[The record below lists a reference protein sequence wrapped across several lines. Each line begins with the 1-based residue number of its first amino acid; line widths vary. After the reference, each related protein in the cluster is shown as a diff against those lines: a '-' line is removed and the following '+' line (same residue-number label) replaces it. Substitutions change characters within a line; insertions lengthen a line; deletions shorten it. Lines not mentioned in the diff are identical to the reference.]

1 MFYVFYGPDEL
12 SRTEALAEMKAQL
25 GDPSIAD
32 LNIARLDGQSLS
44 LGDLQQACG
53 AIPFLS
59 DRRLVIVT
67 NYLTQLGRR
76 GRGQAEK
83 AALDALAD
91 YLTRLPDTLQ
101 LVFVEY
107 EPRDEDARPRPPVV
121 TKNHPILKLAQ
132 QHPECGQAREFAL
145 PGKGAEL
152 TEWIAQRA
160 RRKGA
165 SIERAAA
172 DALGVA
178 VGPDSRLLDS
188 ELEKLVTYAGAE
200 RTTLTLADVEL
211 LVPYTGQSNIFT
223 MVDAIG
229 RRDGRAAL
237 PMLHKLL
244 DEHPNKPEY
253 CLSLLGMI
261 VRQFRML
268 IQVKELDGQS
278 LAPSTIAKR
287 VELNPFV
294 VDKVRLQARNFSMRQ
309 LEAIYAQLLAT
320 DLAIKTGQMD
330 GVLALDTL
338 VAALCQ
344 P

>member
-32 LNIARLDGQSLS
+32 LNTARLDGESLS
-44 LGDLQQACG
+44 IGDLQQACG

-76 GRGQAEK
+76 ARGQSEK
-83 AALDALAD
+83 AAIDALAG

-107 EPRDEDARPRPPVV
+107 EARDEDARRRPPVV
-121 TKNHPILKLAQ
+121 GKNHPILKLAQ

-145 PGKGAEL
+145 PDRGTEL
-152 TEWIAQRA
+152 TEWIARRA
-160 RRKGA
+160 RQKGA
-165 SIERAAA
+165 TIERAAA
-172 DALGVA
+172 DALGTA
-178 VGPDSRLLDS
+178 AGPDPRLLDS
-188 ELEKLVTYAGAE
+188 ELEKLVTYAGPE
-200 RTTLTLADVEL
+200 RPTLTLADVEL
-211 LVPYTGQSNIFT
+211 LVPYTGQANIFT

-229 RRDGRAAL
+229 RRDGPAAL

-244 DEHPNKPEY
+244 DEHTKPEY

-268 IQVKELDGQS
+268 IQVKELDGQG
-278 LAPSTIAKR
+278 LAPTTIAKR
-287 VELNPFV
+287 AELNSFV

-309 LEAIYAQLLAT
+309 LEAIYGQLLAT

-330 GVLALDTL
+330 GMFALDTL
-338 VAALCQ
+338 VAALCA